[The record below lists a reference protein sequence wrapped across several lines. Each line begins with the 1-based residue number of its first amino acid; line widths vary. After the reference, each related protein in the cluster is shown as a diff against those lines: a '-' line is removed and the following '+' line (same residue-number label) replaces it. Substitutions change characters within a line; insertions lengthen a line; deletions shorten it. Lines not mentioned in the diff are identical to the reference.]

1 MTLLWMVGDL
11 DDHKSSSVQN
21 FSSVRNFR
29 PLGVVEAYDSY
40 NGVVSEGHFVCCLE
54 LLRN

>member
-1 MTLLWMVGDL
+1 MVGDL
-11 DDHKSSSVQN
+11 VGQNSRSVQN